1 MNPKNCKRIG
11 ILGGT
16 FNPVHMGHLFM
27 AEYARVEMNLD
38 MILFIPTGVPY
49 MKNNKEILS
58 SDIRMQM
65 LEMSITSNSFF
76 ATSDIEIKREGNTYT
91 FETLEELHQ
100 LYPNADLFFLVG
112 ADCLFTIEHW
122 YQPQR
127 IFDNCTL
134 LAANRNDVPQ
144 MELLEKKKFLENM
157 FQAHVILLDVPQ
169 MDISSTKI
177 RENIKSGRSIRYMV
191 TDAVHD
197 YILQNNFY
205 QEVE

>member
-169 MDISSTKI
+169 MDIPSTKI

>member
-16 FNPVHMGHLFM
+16 FNPVHLGHLFM
-27 AEYARVEMNLD
+27 AEHARIEMNLD

-49 MKNNKEILS
+49 MKNNKEILP

-65 LEMSITSNSFF
+65 LELSITSNPYF
-76 ATSDIEIKREGNTYT
+76 ATSDIEIKRKGNTYT
-91 FETLEELHQ
+91 YETLEELHKN
-100 LYPNADLFFLVG
+100 YPNAELFFIVG

-127 IFDNCTL
+127 IFDNCIL
-134 LAANRNDVPQ
+134 LTANRNDVPQ
-144 MELLEKKKFLENM
+144 KDLFEKKQFLEDT
-157 FQAHVILLDVPQ
+157 FQARVILLNVPQ
-169 MDISSTKI
+169 MDISSTKV
-177 RENIKSGRSIRYMV
+177 RENIKSGKSIRYMV
-191 TDAVHD
+191 SDNILD
-197 YILQNNFY
+197 FILQNNYY

>member
-1 MNPKNCKRIG
+1 MNPANCKRIG

-27 AEYARVEMNLD
+27 AEHARVEMELD

-49 MKNNKEILS
+49 MKNSKEILP
-58 SDIRMQM
+58 SDSRMKM
-65 LEMSITSNSFF
+65 LELSIASNPYFL
-76 ATSDIEIKREGNTYT
+76 TSDIEIKREGNTYT

-100 LYPNADLFFLVG
+100 LYPNAELFFLVG
-112 ADCLFTIEHW
+112 ADCLFTIERW

-144 MELLEKKKFLENM
+144 KELLEKKQFLENR
-157 FQAHVILLDVPQ
+157 FHAKVVLLDVPQ
-169 MDISSTKI
+169 IDISSTKV
-177 RENIKSGRSIRYMV
+177 RENVKQGKSIRYMV
-191 TDAVHD
+191 TNQVHD
-197 YILQNNFY
+197 YILQNNY
-205 QEVE
+205 YREVN

>member
-157 FQAHVILLDVPQ
+157 FQAQVRLLDVPQ

>member
-1 MNPKNCKRIG
+1 MNPANCKRIG

-27 AEYARVEMNLD
+27 AEHARVEMELD

-49 MKNNKEILS
+49 MKNSKEILP
-58 SDIRMQM
+58 SDSRMKM
-65 LEMSITSNSFF
+65 LELSIASNPYFL
-76 ATSDIEIKREGNTYT
+76 TSDIEIKREGNTYT

-100 LYPNADLFFLVG
+100 LYPNAELFFLVG
-112 ADCLFTIEHW
+112 ADCLFTIERW

-144 MELLEKKKFLENM
+144 KELLEKKQFLENR
-157 FQAHVILLDVPQ
+157 FHAKVILLDVPQ
-169 MDISSTKI
+169 IDISSTKI
-177 RENIKSGRSIRYMV
+177 RENVKQGKSIRYMV
-191 TDAVHD
+191 TNQVHD
-197 YILQNNFY
+197 YILQNNY
-205 QEVE
+205 YREVN

>member
-1 MNPKNCKRIG
+1 MYPANCKRIG

-27 AEYARVEMNLD
+27 AEHARVEMELD

-49 MKNNKEILS
+49 MKNSKEILP
-58 SDIRMQM
+58 SDSRMKM
-65 LEMSITSNSFF
+65 LELSIASNPYFL
-76 ATSDIEIKREGNTYT
+76 TSDIEIKREGNTYT

-100 LYPNADLFFLVG
+100 LYPNAELFFLVG
-112 ADCLFTIEHW
+112 ADCLFTIERW

-144 MELLEKKKFLENM
+144 KELLEKKQFLENR
-157 FQAHVILLDVPQ
+157 FHAKVVLLDVPQ
-169 MDISSTKI
+169 IDISSTKV
-177 RENIKSGRSIRYMV
+177 RDNVNQGKSIRYMV
-191 TDAVHD
+191 TNQVHD
-197 YILQNNFY
+197 YILQNNY
-205 QEVE
+205 YREVN

>member
-1 MNPKNCKRIG
+1 MNPENFKRIG

-27 AEYARVEMNLD
+27 AEFARVEMNLD

-58 SDIRMQM
+58 SDIRMRM

-122 YQPQR
+122 YQPQQ

-144 MELLEKKKFLENM
+144 MELLEKKKFLENT

>member
-1 MNPKNCKRIG
+1 MNPENCKRIG

-58 SDIRMQM
+58 SDIRMRM

-76 ATSDIEIKREGNTYT
+76 VTSDIEIKREGNTYT

-144 MELLEKKKFLENM
+144 MELLEKKKFLEDT

-177 RENIKSGRSIRYMV
+177 RESIKSGRSIRYMV